1 MGVESVAA
9 LSGEFGKLRA
19 VCHGRLQP
27 RGSRLAPEAALRLT
41 CASHGLRLTSHTA
54 APHLSLGLRLGVLS

>member
-19 VCHGRLQP
+19 VCHARLQP

-41 CASHGLRLTSHTA
+41 CAAHGLRLTPS
-54 APHLSLGLRLGVLS
+54 APHLSLGLRLGVRS